1 MELEKTV
8 EEHGKKL
15 AQHDKELGRLNDIT
29 LEMQKSMNEGLA
41 RVDESNRFLREQ
53 NTRQSEQ
60 NAEILRAVLNRNE
73 KSEERNYE
81 LKMVDKTN
89 MWKMILGIG
98 ASAGAVFAFVL
109 ELIKFFGGR

>member
-8 EEHGKKL
+8 AEHGKIL
-15 AQHDKELGRLNDIT
+15 GRHDKEISRINDNL
-29 LEMQKSMNEGLA
+29 LEMQKGMNEGLA
-41 RVDESNRFLREQ
+41 RVDESNKFLREQ
-53 NTRQSEQ
+53 NMRQSEQ
-60 NAEILRAVLNRNE
+60 NIEILNAVLNRNE
-73 KSEERNYE
+73 KSDERNYE
-81 LKMVDKTN
+81 LKMIDKTN